1 MAGAKI
7 IVIYPRPTDIE
18 AFDKAYLDEHVPMA
32 VNNFVGKTKIV
43 ATKFLGAPDGPAP
56 FHVMAEVHFP
66 TMEALQACAASEAGK
81 NTLAHGASISTGGP
95 PIILI
100 AEEQV
105 FNFD

>member
-7 IVIYPRPTDIE
+7 IVIYPRPKDIE
-18 AFDKAYLDEHVPMA
+18 EFDKRYLNEHVPMA
-32 VNNFVGKTKIV
+32 ANLPGKNKIV

-66 TMEALQACAASEAGK
+66 TMEALLACASSETGK
-81 NTLAHGASISTGGP
+81 KTLAHGASISTGGP